1 MKKVDPS
8 KFTFDFS
15 KDNAPALYAESGDTI
30 LFHAMDTYSDLLT
43 SESCKPSTDMIGV
56 PVNPLNGP
64 VYINGAMPGDTLKIT
79 IEDIIVDSLY
89 GTMHLNHD
97 GKLGTKYFKKYVEGE
112 HTFKIP
118 IKDGIANLYGNM
130 LECCPMIGDI
140 GVAYDKE
147 VISTMDP
154 YRNGGNMDCKYLRK
168 GTILYLPVFVEGAL
182 LSAGDLHAHQGDGE
196 VVSGLEVPGK
206 IQVRTDVIKNR
217 CESWPVLETADRWYM
232 LCSGR
237 SIDEAVETVMEQ
249 IVEFLTRRGSGM
261 YTLHQW
267 LLLLAMY
274 GDLEF
279 CEVVD
284 PYVLVR
290 YGVDKSVCKD
300 LSF

>member
-1 MKKVDPS
+1 MV
-8 KFTFDFS
+8 
-15 KDNAPALYAESGDTI
+15 
-30 LFHAMDTYSDLLT
+30 
-43 SESCKPSTDMIGV
+43 GV

-79 IEDIIVDSLY
+79 VEDIIIDCPY

-97 GKLGTKYFKKYVEGE
+97 GKLGTKYFKKYIEGE

-118 IKDGIANLYGNM
+118 IKDGKADFYGNI
-130 LECCPMIGDI
+130 LECRPMIEDI

-147 VISTMDP
+147 VMSTMDP

-168 GTILYLPVFVEGAL
+168 GSTLYLPVFVEGGL

-206 IQVRTDVIKNR
+206 IQVRVDIIKSK
-217 CESWPVLETADRWYM
+217 CESWPVLETDDRWYV
-232 LCSGR
+232 LCAGR

-249 IVEFLTRRGSGM
+249 IVQFLTRRGSNM
-261 YTLHQW
+261 HTDHEW
-267 LLLLAMY
+267 LLLLAMF

-290 YGVDKSVCKD
+290 YGVDKRVCGGMA
-300 LSF
+300 F